1 MTQWEGESKMKPI
14 QALKSRIREESK
26 DAEVQ
31 KEPSLLDVLRERNR
45 GLEVREHRRA
55 LLRRI
60 GRR

>member
-1 MTQWEGESKMKPI
+1 MKPI

-26 DAEVQ
+26 DAEVE